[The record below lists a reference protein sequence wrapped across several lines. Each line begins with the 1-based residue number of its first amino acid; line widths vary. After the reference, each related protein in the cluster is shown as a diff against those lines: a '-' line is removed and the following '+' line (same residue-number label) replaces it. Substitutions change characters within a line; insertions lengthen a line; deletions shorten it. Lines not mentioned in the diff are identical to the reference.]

1 MANGLA
7 GRVAVVTRAAA
18 RLGQAYAARQAA
30 AGATVVLADNADRNP
45 PTDLIT
51 DAGGTAAF
59 LRCDVTSEEDVARL
73 HAETNRL
80 FGACT
85 ILVNN
90 AGISPNV
97 DWDDMTFST
106 WRQVL
111 AVNLD
116 SMYLCSRAFVPDMR
130 AARYG
135 RIVNISSDTFG
146 LVIPGFTAYMASKGG
161 VIGLTRGLA
170 TDLGEDG
177 ITANAIM
184 PGLTRTPRTEA
195 QWAGTDLFDQLANSQ
210 AIKRIGLP
218 ADLAGVVSLL
228 VSQDAGWLTGQTLAA
243 DGGLLRL

>member
-1 MANGLA
+1 MANGLS
-7 GRVAVVTRAAA
+7 GRVAVVTGAAGG
-18 RLGQAYAARQAA
+18 LGQAYAARLAA
-30 AGATVVLADNADRNP
+30 DGAKVVVADIDDGNAT
-45 PTDLIT
+45 TDLIT

-59 LRCDVTSEEDVARL
+59 VRCDVTSEEDVARL
-73 HAETNRL
+73 HAETTRL

-116 SMYLCSRAFVPDMR
+116 SMYLCSRAFVVDMR

-184 PGLTRTPRTEA
+184 PGLTKTARTEA
-195 QWAGTDLFDQLANSQ
+195 QWAGTNLFDQLANSQ

-218 ADLAGVVSLL
+218 GDLAGVVSLL